1 MQLPS
6 TLSGLSPE
14 NRQEN
19 AFLIFREM
27 ELSSRKIEN
36 LLIFSY
42 ISGNGTFL
50 KKFLYC
56 GKWNLLQSFAKNIEM
71 IAQVKKKL

>member
-42 ISGNGTFL
+42 ISGNGTF
-50 KKFLYC
+50 
-56 GKWNLLQSFAKNIEM
+56 
-71 IAQVKKKL
+71 